1 MRPADP
7 SPEVRTGAA
16 GGVGVRDVLRLAWP
30 SMLSFLCNSA
40 YRVNDQF
47 WVQWLGPD
55 AQAALAA
62 SVYLMILNFALY
74 FVAVS
79 GALAL
84 VARAAGARDV
94 RERDAVVR
102 HALVLGAGLAA
113 LLTVLGTTLA
123 PRIGSWLGLPGP
135 AAQLAGEYLGTIYV
149 FCLPLALAPIVDTI
163 FIGMGNTAIP
173 LALQLVAIA
182 TNFALNPLLIYGAG
196 PFEGLGIGGAALA
209 TCLSRAL
216 AVVLGLLILR
226 RRFGV
231 RWNGGFDLGI
241 ARFRALVRIGLPS
254 AASIAFYAGVY
265 FALLRIVL
273 STLDRD
279 VTAALGIGF
288 NAFEGVSFP
297 TFLGVSVAGSSIV
310 GRQLGAAAPELARA
324 AVRSV
329 RRLELG
335 LGALFSLLF
344 VVAGPWLVPLL
355 TQDLDVARE
364 AVLYLRILAVSQVFV
379 ALEAGNEK
387 ILLGAGYT
395 LPILCISVPGN
406 LLRVPLAWWLGVRL
420 GGGAAGV
427 WWAIV
432 ASTVVKAAA
441 LHWTVD
447 RGRWARGPG

>member
-1 MRPADP
+1 MTPAGGHGP
-7 SPEVRTGAA
+7 GRGA
-16 GGVGVRDVLRLAWP
+16 GGVAVRDVLRLAWP

-62 SVYLMILNFALY
+62 SIYLMILNFSLY

-84 VARAAGARDV
+84 VARATGARDEP
-94 RERDAVVR
+94 ERDAVVR
-102 HALVLGAGLAA
+102 HALALGAGLAMV
-113 LLTVLGTTLA
+113 LTVLGTSLA
-123 PRIGSWLGLPGP
+123 PRIGPWLGLPET
-135 AAQLAGEYLGTIYV
+135 AAGLAGEYLGTMYV

-196 PFEGLGIGGAALA
+196 PVEGLGIGGAALA
-209 TCLSRAL
+209 TCLSRAI
-216 AVVLGLLILR
+216 AVALGLVVLR

-231 RWNGGFDLGI
+231 RWTSGF
-241 ARFRALVRIGLPS
+241 APSAKRFLALMRIGLPS
-254 AASIAFYAGVY
+254 AASIAFYSAVY
-265 FALLRIVL
+265 FALLRLVL

-297 TFLGVSVAGSSIV
+297 AFLGVAVAGSSIV
-310 GRQLGAAAPELARA
+310 GRQLGARAPELARA
-324 AVRSV
+324 AVGSV
-329 RRLELG
+329 RRLELL
-335 LGALFSLLF
+335 LGCAATILF

-355 TQDLDVARE
+355 TQDAGVARE
-364 AVLYLRILAVSQVFV
+364 AVLYLRVLALSQIFV

-387 ILLGAGYT
+387 VLLGAGHT

-406 LLRVPLAWWLGVRL
+406 LLRVPLAWWLAVHLGV
-420 GGGAAGV
+420 GAAGV
-427 WWAIV
+427 WWAIT
-432 ASTVVKAAA
+432 ASTILKAAA
-441 LHWTVD
+441 LHWTVE
-447 RGRWARGPG
+447 RGGWRRRGAP